1 VEYVPRNARETQ
13 LSWFQKESLLM
24 KAKKGQVRVI
34 TGNAVGAYGAMLCRP
49 EVVAAYPITPQS
61 EIAEQ
66 LAQFRAN
73 GVLDAEYV
81 EVEGE
86 NSAMNVVLAASVA
99 GARVFTATSSYGL
112 VFMYDALQEASGFRA
127 PVVMVNANRETPGI
141 HAVSS
146 GQQDMVSARDTGWV
160 QIITENDQ
168 EILDQII
175 MAYRLAED
183 YNIQLPVMVNY
194 DGFYLSYLAEAVEI
208 PNIEDVDAFLAP
220 LKQQPERQRLVPGV
234 SIGCGTH
241 GIEMGYVEARYKHC
255 MAMERVKNKVD
266 KIDKDFGDYF
276 GRYYGGQIEE
286 YRTDDADI
294 VIIASGSATGTVR
307 TVIDAKRE
315 EGIKVGLVKLRLF
328 RPFPVERL
336 IEVLK
341 GRKSIGVIDRSICFG
356 WKYGPICAELRALTP
371 EIGPAPI
378 LSYIDGLA
386 NLDITVPH
394 IGRVIDEVSA
404 AAQGKSYQEVT
415 WIPMEE

>member
-1 VEYVPRNARETQ
+1 MVSTQ
-13 LSWFQKESLLM
+13 KSE
-24 KAKKGQVRVI
+24 VRVI

-66 LAQFRAN
+66 LAQFKAN
-73 GVLDAEYV
+73 GILDAEYV

-86 NSAMNVVLAASVA
+86 NSAMNVVLAASIA
-99 GARVFTATSSYGL
+99 GARTFTATSSYGL
-112 VFMYDALQEASGFRA
+112 VFMYDALQETSGFRA

-146 GQQDMVSARDTGWV
+146 GQQDMISARDTGWV
-160 QIITENDQ
+160 QIIVENDQ

-183 YNIQLPVMVNY
+183 KDILLPVMVNY
-194 DGFYLSYLAEAVEI
+194 DGFYLSYLAEAVQI
-208 PNIEDVDAFLAP
+208 PNIADVDEFLAP
-220 LKQQPERQRLVPGV
+220 LKKQPPRQRLVPGV
-234 SIGCGTH
+234 PIGCGTH

-255 MAMERVKNKVD
+255 QALERVKNKVD
-266 KIDKDFGDYF
+266 EIDRAFGDYF
-276 GRYYGGQIEE
+276 GRYYGGQVEE

-294 VIIASGSATGTVR
+294 IIVASGSAAGTVR
-307 TVIDAKRE
+307 TVIDTKRE
-315 EGIKVGLVKLRLF
+315 QGIKVGLVKLRLF
-328 RPFPVERL
+328 RPFPAERL
-336 IEVLK
+336 AGVLK
-341 GRKSIGVIDRSICFG
+341 GRKAIGVIDRSVCFG
-356 WKYGPICAELRALTP
+356 WKYGPICTELKTLTAD
-371 EIGPAPI
+371 IGLMPV

-394 IGRVIDEVSA
+394 IERVVDEVGA
-404 AAQGKSYQEVT
+404 AAKGKPYQDVT

>member
-1 VEYVPRNARETQ
+1 MVSAQ
-13 LSWFQKESLLM
+13 
-24 KAKKGQVRVI
+24 KGQVRVI

-49 EVVAAYPITPQS
+49 DVIAAYPITPQS

-66 LAQFRAN
+66 LAQFKAN
-73 GVLDAEYV
+73 GILDSEYV

-86 NSAMNVVLAASVA
+86 NSAMNVVLAASIA
-99 GARVFTATSSYGL
+99 GGRVFTATSSYGL
-112 VFMYDALQEASGFRA
+112 VFMYDALQETSGFRA

-160 QIITENDQ
+160 QIIVENDQ

-175 MAYRLAED
+175 MAYSLAED
-183 YNIQLPVMVNY
+183 NDILLPVMVNY

-220 LKQQPERQRLVPGV
+220 LKEQPARQKLVPGV

-241 GIEMGYVEARYKHC
+241 GMEMGYVEARYKHC
-255 MAMERVKNKVD
+255 QAMERVKNKVD
-266 KIDKDFGDYF
+266 EIDKAFGDYF

-286 YRTDDADI
+286 YHTDDADI
-294 VIIASGSATGTVR
+294 VIIGSGSAAGTVK

-315 EGIKVGLVKLRLF
+315 AGIKVGLIKLRLF
-328 RPFPVERL
+328 RPFPAERL
-336 IEVLK
+336 IKVLK
-341 GRKSIGVIDRSICFG
+341 GRKAIGVIDRSVNFG
-356 WKYGPICAELRALTP
+356 WKYGPICTELKALTAD
-371 EIGPAPI
+371 IGLVPV

-394 IGRVIDEVSA
+394 IGRVIDEVNA
-404 AAQGKSYQEVT
+404 AAQGQPYQEVT